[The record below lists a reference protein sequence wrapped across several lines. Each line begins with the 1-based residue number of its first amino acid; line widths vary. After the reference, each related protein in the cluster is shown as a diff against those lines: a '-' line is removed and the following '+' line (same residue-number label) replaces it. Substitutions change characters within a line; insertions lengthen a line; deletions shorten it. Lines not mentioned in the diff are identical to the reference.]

1 MQDYASQIHR
11 CFRCGYCKFPSDYSS
26 FNCPSYRRFRFD
38 SYSTGGRLWLV
49 YAWLKGEIDWSEH
62 LAEILYTCTT
72 CKNCVE
78 QCPMKFAPDI
88 VEWIVGA
95 RSDMVERG
103 VIPQRVA
110 RFLEAVHSYGNPM
123 KQLRSDRGAW
133 ANGAKKYAPGDE
145 YFLYVGCLGSYD
157 ENGQKMASALVDV
170 LNASG
175 TSFGILGEEEECC
188 GNEIYMLGEMGLFRL
203 LAEKNIAKFSDL
215 AVRQVITLC
224 PHGYNTMKNNY
235 PGWGGDFQVYHYTQ
249 VLDDLIKKMRIE
261 PSPARAK
268 VTYHDACF
276 LGRYNGVYEE
286 PRRVL
291 KSIPGIELVEM
302 EHSRKDAFCCGGG
315 SGNFITDLLA
325 GGEDSPARIRVREAY
340 ETGADTLAV
349 ACPGCLTMLTAAVKS
364 EDLDDKLA
372 VKDISQIL
380 SAALS
385 AQTNGESTL

>member
-1 MQDYASQIHR
+1 MHDYASQIHR

-38 SYSTGGRLWLV
+38 SYSTGGRLWLI

-72 CKNCVE
+72 CRNCVE
-78 QCPMKFAPDI
+78 QCPMKFAADI

-95 RSDMVERG
+95 RSDMVEKGR
-103 VIPQRVA
+103 IPQRVA
-110 RFLEAVHSYGNPM
+110 RFFDAVSGYGNPM
-123 KQLRSDRGAW
+123 KQLRSGRAAW
-133 ANGAKKYAPGDE
+133 ANGTKRYAPGDQ
-145 YFLYVGCLGSYD
+145 YLLYVGCLGSYD
-157 ENGQKMASALVDV
+157 ENGQKMASVLVDV

-175 TSFGILGEEEECC
+175 VSFGILAEEEECC

-203 LAEKNIAKFSDL
+203 LAEKNIGKFRDL
-215 AVRQVITLC
+215 AVREVITLC
-224 PHGYNTMKNNY
+224 PHGYNTMKNSY
-235 PGWGGDFQVYHYTQ
+235 PASGGDFQVYHYTQ
-249 VLDDLIKKMRIE
+249 VLDGLIKRRRIR
-261 PSPARAK
+261 PSFTRAK
-268 VTYHDACF
+268 VTYQDACF
-276 LGRYNGVYEE
+276 LGRYNDVYEE

-291 KSIPGIELVEM
+291 KSIPGVELVEM
-302 EHSRKDAFCCGGG
+302 ERNRKDAFCCGGG
-315 SGNFITDLLA
+315 SGNFVTDLLA

-349 ACPGCLTMLTAAVKS
+349 ACPACLTMLTAAVKS

-380 SAALS
+380 SAAVS
-385 AQTNGESTL
+385 AR